1 MMKKAVFTLVTLLSG
16 LNLFAQW
23 VRVTPNPA
31 QESLTSVRFFND
43 SIGYAVGNGG
53 TILKTANAG
62 TSWSL
67 LTTNT
72 TQTFL
77 TVFPSSKDTVFAAGN
92 GGLVLK
98 SIDGGLNWNT
108 LNTGTTDDFF
118 SIYFVS
124 SQIGYAAAGKL
135 IFSGS
140 SNNFSIVAIYK
151 TINGG
156 NSWTEI
162 KTSDKPYRGI
172 YFINSQVGFAT
183 GDSTNGIIKTM
194 DGGQTWQDA
203 ILPNVETKSILA
215 LQFVN
220 ANLGY
225 AVGSSGVLYK
235 TINGGSNWTK
245 TIIDTNAT
253 SFSTNATLF
262 SVHFTDTDTGYAVGS
277 NMEGII
283 YKTVDGGT
291 TWTNQKFSISVIMRG
306 VYFTPTKTGYVVGRF
321 NGGVAG
327 IWRQQGNFVPLN
339 SSVETISNNIFNIY
353 PNPFTNRININL
365 NNLETVNY
373 SIKDLNGKEVKTGNV
388 YANEPAIEL
397 GELTQGIYV
406 VTLINGNYL
415 QHLKVIKE

>member
-1 MMKKAVFTLVTLLSG
+1 MKKPIFTLVALLFG
-16 LNLFAQW
+16 LNVLAQW

-53 TILKTANAG
+53 IILKTANAG
-62 TSWSL
+62 ASWSL

-77 TVFPSSKDTVFAAGN
+77 TIFPTSKDTVFAAGN
-92 GGLVLK
+92 GGLVVK
-98 SIDGGLNWNT
+98 SVDGGLNWNT

-135 IFSGS
+135 ILSGS
-140 SNNFSIVAIYK
+140 SNNFSIGAIYK

-156 NSWTEI
+156 NSWSEI

-183 GDSTNGIIKTM
+183 GDSLNGIIKTI

-203 ILPNVETKSILA
+203 VLPNFENNSILS

-225 AVGSSGVLYK
+225 AVGTRGLVYK

-245 TIIDTNAT
+245 ATIDTN
-253 SFSTNATLF
+253 STLF
-262 SVHFTDTDTGYAVGS
+262 SVHFTDNDTGYAVGT
-277 NMEGII
+277 NAEGII
-283 YKTVDGGT
+283 YKTVNGGA
-291 TWTNQKFSISVIMRG
+291 TWTDQKFSISVIMRG

-327 IWRQQGNFVPLN
+327 IWRQQGNFVPVTSIN
-339 SSVETISNNIFNIY
+339 EVYNEPFAVY
-353 PNPFTNRININL
+353 PNPVNNNKLFVEGNDILDVKVYDAKGRIVDFNYNKETNQKL
-365 NNLETVNY
+365 
-373 SIKDLNGKEVKTGNV
+373 
-388 YANEPAIEL
+388 AIEL
-397 GELTQGIYV
+397 NETKEGLLFLLITTSKGV
-406 VTLINGNYL
+406 VKKTI
-415 QHLKVIKE
+415 IKN

>member
-1 MMKKAVFTLVTLLSG
+1 MKKAVFTLVTLLSG

-31 QESLTSVRFFND
+31 QESLTSVRFFKD

-77 TVFPSSKDTVFAAGN
+77 TVFPTSKDTVFAAGN

-98 SIDGGLNWNT
+98 SVDGGLNWNT

-135 IFSGS
+135 IFNGS
-140 SNNFSIVAIYK
+140 SNNFSIGAIYK

-156 NSWTEI
+156 NSWSEI
-162 KTSDKPYRGI
+162 KTSDKPYRCI
-172 YFINSQVGFAT
+172 YFINSQVGFAS
-183 GDSTNGIIKTM
+183 GDSLNGITKTM

-203 ILPNVETKSILA
+203 ILPNVETKSILS

-225 AVGSSGVLYK
+225 AVGTSGVLYK

-353 PNPFTNRININL
+353 PNPFTNHINIDL
-365 NNLETVNY
+365 NNLQTANY
-373 SIKDLNGKEVKTGNV
+373 SIKDLNGKEVKTGIIN
-388 YANEPAIEL
+388 ANEPAIEL